1 MYYKITSNNNI
12 FLTNKLNYIRE
23 LSNGT
28 VIRCNQSNANG
39 ITLNGIN
46 YYVDGYPTFSTV
58 NYNTAVIEEI
68 TRLEYLTLAD
78 ELNIAIEYN
87 LDDIPIL
94 MESRQQQEAKIDYL
108 SMMTDIDLDGGI

>member
-1 MYYKITSNNNI
+1 MYYKITNNNDI

-23 LSNGT
+23 QSNGI
-28 VIRCNQSNANG
+28 VVRCDESKANG

-46 YYVDGYPTFSTV
+46 YHVNTFPKFPTV
-58 NYNTAVIEEI
+58 NYDTIAVEEI

-78 ELNIAIEYN
+78 ELGITIEYN

-94 MESRQQQEAKIDYL
+94 MKSRQEQEAKIDYL
-108 SMMTDIDLDGGI
+108 SMMTDIDLDGDI